1 MDSVLKTLGLQE
13 GEAITHPWMNKSLEM
28 AQKKV
33 EARNFD
39 IRKQILKYDDVM
51 NDQRKAIFEQRI
63 DIMAEDDVSDVVKDL
78 RHEVVTGL
86 VKRHIPEKAYAEQW
100 DSKGLQE
107 AASEIFGL
115 DLPITTWAAEEGI
128 ADEEIQTRLLAAV
141 DALAEQKAAEI
152 GPDIYRQIEKMVL
165 LQTLDGLWRE
175 HLVTL
180 EHLRQVIGFR
190 AYGQR
195 DPLNEYKSEAFVLFE
210 SMLGRLREATTGQLM
225 HVQLAPR
232 DEQPELRPVE
242 LPPMEAHH
250 VDATT
255 GMDEMD
261 PRYYNQALP
270 PEAIEELALVDRA
283 IAGSAT
289 ARPIDRTPKAAP
301 VQTRRADG
309 IDPNQPSTWG
319 RISRNNPCPCGSGK
333 KYKHCHG
340 KDE

>member
-1 MDSVLKTLGLQE
+1 M
-13 GEAITHPWMNKSLEM
+13 
-28 AQKKV
+28 
-33 EARNFD
+33 
-39 IRKQILKYDDVM
+39 
-51 NDQRKAIFEQRI
+51 
-63 DIMAEDDVSDVVKDL
+63 
-78 RHEVVTGL
+78 TGL
-86 VKRHIPEKAYAEQW
+86 IKRHIPEKAYAEQW

-107 AASEIFGL
+107 ATAEIFGL
-115 DLPITTWAAEEGI
+115 DLPLTSWAAEEGI
-128 ADEEIQTRLLAAV
+128 ANEEIEQRLLKAV
-141 DALAEQKAAEI
+141 DERAAQKAAEI

-232 DEQPELRPVE
+232 DEQPELRAIE

-255 GMDEMD
+255 GLDELNN
-261 PRYYNQALP
+261 RYYNQSLP
-270 PEAIEELALVDRA
+270 PEALEELALVDRA

-289 ARPIDRTPKAAP
+289 ARAPDRAPKAAP
-301 VQTRRADG
+301 VQTRRTDSV
-309 IDPNQPSTWG
+309 DPTQPSTWG
-319 RISRNNPCPCGSGK
+319 KTARNNPCPCGSGK

-340 KDE
+340 KED